1 MYSFDQKKW
10 KKFVLKQAL
19 YPSVC
24 GIITFIIITNA
35 LQKISISELV
45 REVANG
51 LGGILVLVFL
61 FFTWVTTDSWLEDR
75 KRRDFPTFSIT
86 PDYLS
91 LVYGLIE
98 ERVKTEHVECF
109 EVERKD
115 KKIGNLS
122 IILRDGGS
130 ITLEKFFPIA
140 EIASELRRM
149 GINEL

>member
-10 KKFVLKQAL
+10 NKFVLKQAL

-61 FFTWVTTDSWLEDR
+61 FLTWVTTDSWLEDR

-91 LVYGLIE
+91 LIYGLIE
-98 ERVKTEHVECF
+98 ERVKTEHVESF
-109 EVERKD
+109 EVERKG
-115 KKIGNLS
+115 KKIGHLS
-122 IILRDGGS
+122 IILSDGGS
-130 ITLEKFFPIA
+130 ITLEKFFPIE